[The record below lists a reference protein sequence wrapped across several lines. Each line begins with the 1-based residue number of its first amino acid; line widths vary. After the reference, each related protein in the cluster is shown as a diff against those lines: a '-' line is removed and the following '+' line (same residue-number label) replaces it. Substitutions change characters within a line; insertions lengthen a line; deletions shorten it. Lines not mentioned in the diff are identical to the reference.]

1 MEAVIFQSALGEQ
14 SSRRAHFQRR
24 PVASNSNFAPTIRR
38 GQVPYIGTTSGS
50 ASNSMARVPLEDLR
64 AERAPRKQTTGPS
77 RRSSRWS
84 QRAPGK
90 KDKPPGVQ
98 GVNHLRDVIRRAFKG
113 CDRRSTDVM

>member
-1 MEAVIFQSALGEQ
+1 
-14 SSRRAHFQRR
+14 
-24 PVASNSNFAPTIRR
+24 
-38 GQVPYIGTTSGS
+38 
-50 ASNSMARVPLEDLR
+50 MARGPLVDLR
-64 AERAPRKQTTGPS
+64 AVRAPRKQTTGPS

-113 CDRRSTDVM
+113 CDRRSTDVMAGVEVNRDWPALRTSAGRGIAATVAGMNRAQGRWPQYG